1 MMNKE
6 KTSLTDIALVLV
18 SGGLLLTMLMGIVG
32 RRGAVA
38 QTENRPH
45 IVIDAGH
52 GGEDGGASAAD
63 GTLEKSIN
71 LAVALPLGDLLH
83 VMGLDVSQTRTEDV
97 MISSEGDTLR
107 ERKVSDIKNRLARIE
122 QADMAVSIH
131 QNKFPQGQYHGAQ
144 MFYAPTNENS
154 KMLAESVRESVISLL
169 QPSNTRELKK
179 GEETVYLLKHATKP
193 LVLVECGF
201 LSNEQECAKLKTTEY
216 QRQMAFAIATGIF
229 SYYS

>member
-1 MMNKE
+1 M
-6 KTSLTDIALVLV
+6 
-18 SGGLLLTMLMGIVG
+18 
-32 RRGAVA
+32 
-38 QTENRPH
+38 
-45 IVIDAGH
+45 IDAGH

-83 VMGLDVSQTRTEDV
+83 VMGFDVSQTRTEDV
-97 MISSEGDTLR
+97 MICSEGNTLR

-122 QADMAVSIH
+122 QADVAVSIH
-131 QNKFPQGQYHGAQ
+131 QNKFPQSQYYGAQ
-144 MFYAPTNENS
+144 MFYAPANENS
-154 KMLAESVRESVISLL
+154 KVLAESVRSSVISLL

-193 LVLVECGF
+193 WVLVECGF
-201 LSNEQECAKLKTTEY
+201 LSNEQECAKLKTMEY
-216 QRQMAFAIATGIF
+216 QRQLAFAVASGIF

>member
-1 MMNKE
+1 MNKE

-18 SGGLLLTMLMGIVG
+18 SGGLLLAVLLGVAG

-38 QTENRPH
+38 QTEKQPYV
-45 IVIDAGH
+45 VIDAGH

-63 GTLEKSIN
+63 GTLEKDIN
-71 LAVALPLGDLLH
+71 LAIALPLGDMLH
-83 VMGLDVSQTRTEDV
+83 VMGFDVLQTRTEDA
-97 MISSEGDTLR
+97 MICSEGNTLR
-107 ERKVSDIKNRLARIE
+107 ERKVSDIKNRLTLIE

-131 QNKFPQGQYHGAQ
+131 QNKFPQTQYHGAQ
-144 MFYAPTNENS
+144 MFYAPASANS
-154 KMLAESVRESVISLL
+154 KVLAEAVRSSVLSLL

-179 GEETVYLLKHATKP
+179 GEDTVYLLKHATKP

-201 LSNEQECAKLKTTEY
+201 LSNEQECTKLKTSEY
-216 QRQMAFAIATGIF
+216 QRQMAFAVASGIF